1 MAAGVT
7 NIHFIQIFQFSSTF
21 NSSTNMTN
29 ERASGI
35 LLHPTSLPGK
45 YGIGSLG
52 KAACEFIDFLVRAKQ
67 QFWQMLPLGPTGYAD
82 SPYQCFSSHAGNPNL
97 IDLDILVKSRLLQ
110 ADDLEDY
117 PHFSNKKVEY
127 EGIQQTRLP
136 LLRKAFHTFMT
147 YADSTEKLAYRNF
160 LKEQSKWINDYALF
174 MAIKANRNQNPW
186 YQWENPLK
194 KREPEAINAI
204 QALLHEEVDFHKFLQ
219 FLFFK
224 QWIAVKEYAFNHKI
238 RIIGD
243 IPLYVALD
251 SADAWANPEIFEFD
265 ENLDPIR
272 VGGVPPDYFSETG
285 QLWGNPLFR
294 WDVLKEQGYRWW
306 IDRIKTN
313 LFLYDIIRIDHFRGF
328 AAYWAVPYGEK
339 TAINGQW
346 ITCPGKEFF
355 DAMRME
361 FGDLPIIAEDLGVIT
376 PDVEELRD
384 GFGLPGMKI
393 LQFAFDSS
401 EANDYIPYNY
411 PKNCIVYTG
420 THDNDT
426 VVGWFD
432 NASPNDRAYVLDYL
446 NTNDYEIHWSFI
458 RLAWA
463 SVANT
468 AIVPMQDLLGLNT
481 SARMNLPG
489 TTQNNWQWRVN
500 ADACTPELAGKLA
513 HLTVLYGRTKKIK
526 N

>member
-1 MAAGVT
+1 
-7 NIHFIQIFQFSSTF
+7 
-21 NSSTNMTN
+21 MTN

>member
-1 MAAGVT
+1 M
-7 NIHFIQIFQFSSTF
+7 
-21 NSSTNMTN
+21 MK

-45 YGIGSLG
+45 YGIGTLG
-52 KAACEFIDFLVRAKQ
+52 RAAYEFIDFLVKAKQ
-67 QFWQMLPLGPTGYAD
+67 QYWQMLPLGPTGYAD

-97 IDLDILVKSRLLQ
+97 IDLDLLVKSRLLQ
-110 ADDLEDY
+110 PADLEDY
-117 PHFSNKKVEY
+117 PHFSDSTINF

-136 LLRKAFHTFMT
+136 LLKKAFQSFTT

-160 LKEQSKWINDYALF
+160 LKDQSKWISDYAIF
-174 MAIKANRNQNPW
+174 RAIKANRNQKPW
-186 YQWENPLK
+186 YQWEDPLK
-194 KREPEAINAI
+194 RREPEAIQAI
-204 QALLHEEVDFHKFLQ
+204 QALLHEEIDFNKFQQ

-224 QWIAVKEYAFNHKI
+224 QWIAVREYASNHKV

-251 SADAWANPEIFEFD
+251 SADAWANPELFEF
-265 ENLDPIR
+265 NGQLNPVR

-294 WDVLKEQGYRWW
+294 WDVLKAQGYRWW
-306 IDRIKTN
+306 IDRIRTN

-339 TAINGQW
+339 TAINGKW
-346 ITCPGKEFF
+346 IPCPGKEFF
-355 DAMRME
+355 EALRNE

-384 GFGLPGMKI
+384 SFGLPGMKI

-411 PKNCIVYTG
+411 VKNCIVYTG

-426 VVGWFD
+426 VVGWFE
-432 NASPNDRAYVLDYL
+432 NASAADRAYVLDYL
-446 NTNDYEIHWSFI
+446 NTNDHDIHWSFI

-468 AIVPMQDLLGLNT
+468 AILPMQDLLGLKT

-489 TTQNNWQWRVN
+489 TTRDNWQWRVA
-500 ADACTPELAGKLA
+500 ADAFTPELAAKLA
-513 HLTVLYGRTKKIK
+513 HLTVTYGRTKKLKIT